1 MAAARSAC
9 RMSLENWLEPGSAPA
24 PALGLTSRSE
34 MQVVES
40 GQLQIFSTGSNMS
53 VPGTRSVTPHRAQQI
68 ALHLV
73 HCSYY
78 FPSTT
83 SHTLLCSEHESCT
96 HRDRTADLALR
107 CCICSISWTAQCYTW
122 CHTCPVFAVHTCH
135 LQFSVLGTSSPGVLH
150 RTWLR
155 LVLVAGAGV
164 VLLLLLGGAVV
175 ESSHTPAG
183 RWSVQQVWR
192 SRCSVSS
199 FFPSHDEEGDLVAF
213 VSDMFQILNR

>member
-1 MAAARSAC
+1 M
-9 RMSLENWLEPGSAPA
+9 
-24 PALGLTSRSE
+24 
-34 MQVVES
+34 
-40 GQLQIFSTGSNMS
+40 
-53 VPGTRSVTPHRAQQI
+53 
-68 ALHLV
+68 
-73 HCSYY
+73 
-78 FPSTT
+78 
-83 SHTLLCSEHESCT
+83 
-96 HRDRTADLALR
+96 
-107 CCICSISWTAQCYTW
+107 
-122 CHTCPVFAVHTCH
+122 FAGYTCH

-164 VLLLLLGGAVV
+164 VVVLGGAVV